1 MQGGAE
7 ALSKA
12 DDKAWAQPLGA
23 AILAIRHIGLGGWQQ
38 QECLALE
45 NELGCWQSQGKLAEA
60 TNMLR
65 CNAHSMSAEDGPCMP
80 SCARVI
86 WQGSTLREKM
96 VLCLQSTA
104 PLGTKL
110 HLTSMG

>member
-1 MQGGAE
+1 MEWQGGAE

-65 CNAHSMSAEDGPCMP
+65 WAAHADVKGRWS
-80 SCARVI
+80 
-86 WQGSTLREKM
+86 L
-96 VLCLQSTA
+96 TA
-104 PLGTKL
+104 SERPG
-110 HLTSMG
+110 